1 MVNGR
6 SSGHACESDI
16 ARVVCDFVM
25 RDAATQP
32 SAAGA
37 ALPLAATDSGY
48 GVG

>member
-16 ARVVCDFVM
+16 ARVVCDFIM

-32 SAAGA
+32 SAA